1 VEQLSN
7 DHLAGILLAIE
18 VMWVAG
24 FLAVFVIY
32 FAIKWHIKKKRQ
44 IEAAN
49 ESLADEE
56 GNQRQKTDETKG
68 N

>member
-1 VEQLSN
+1 MEEFTN
-7 DHLAGILLAIE
+7 DQVLGVLLAIE

-32 FAIKWHIKKKRQ
+32 FAIKWRIKKKRQ
-44 IEAAN
+44 TEAENKSSAHT
-49 ESLADEE
+49 AVK
-56 GNQRQKTDETKG
+56 QPKTNETKD